1 MRKLFIVS
9 LFFISIIALS
19 QTKGD
24 VSTKNNTNVKKAV
37 IEENQK
43 ESETKKAEAAKKK
56 TIPVNEL
63 TEQEFEIKLKD
74 LETDVNILKE
84 KIFRSKAR
92 LSTLQETL
100 ISGKSIQSA
109 KLIIKHVNKFSHF
122 NVKSIIYYLDGEQLW
137 AFVDIDGNLTKLKEK
152 TLYDKVVVPG
162 IHMLSV
168 VVKLEISELGLFN
181 YAKGYQFQ
189 IKANRSF
196 HIQEGT
202 VATIS
207 VELKEK
213 GGYFNDITD
222 KPDIVFRA
230 GIAKELTIDNINKN
244 KKK

>member
-1 MRKLFIVS
+1 MKNLFIII
-9 LFFISIIALS
+9 LFFISIIVVAN
-19 QTKGD
+19 D
-24 VSTKNNTNVKKAV
+24 PAVNNNVDDSSK
-37 IEENQK
+37 QK
-43 ESETKKAEAAKKK
+43 ITDTKKELPEDKEK
-56 TIPVNEL
+56 VSEL
-63 TEQEFEIKLKD
+63 TESEFEIKLKD
-74 LETDVNILKE
+74 LETDVNKLKE

-109 KLIIKHVNKFSHF
+109 KLVIKHKNEFTHF
-122 NVKSIIYYLDGEQLW
+122 NIKSIMYYLDGEQLW
-137 AFVDIDGNLTKLKEK
+137 TVVDVDGSLTKIKKKE
-152 TLYDKVVVPG
+152 LYNKVVIPG
-162 IHMLSV
+162 IHMISV

-202 VATIS
+202 VATVS

-213 GGYFNDITD
+213 GGYFNKITD
-222 KPDIVFRA
+222 KPDIVFKA
-230 GIAKELTIDNINKN
+230 GIVKELSASNVNES

>member
-1 MRKLFIVS
+1 MKKLFIIS
-9 LFFISIIALS
+9 LFFISIIALAQAKEGGNGTS
-19 QTKGD
+19 NTKIKEPI
-24 VSTKNNTNVKKAV
+24 TKKNEVKTEKKKALPKDK
-37 IEENQK
+37 QK
-43 ESETKKAEAAKKK
+43 V
-56 TIPVNEL
+56 PEL

-109 KLIIKHVNKFSHF
+109 KLIIKHINKFSHF
-122 NVKSIIYYLDGEQLW
+122 NVKSIMYYLDGEQLW
-137 AFVDIDGNLTKLKEK
+137 TFVDVDGNLTKLKEK

-202 VATIS
+202 IATIS
-207 VELKEK
+207 IELKEK

-222 KPDIVFRA
+222 KPDIVFKA
-230 GIAKELTIDNINKN
+230 GIAKELTADNINKN

>member
-1 MRKLFIVS
+1 MKKLFIIG

-19 QTKGD
+19 QTKE
-24 VSTKNNTNVKKAV
+24 VSNIKDNAKIKEPIAKKNRT
-37 IEENQK
+37 
-43 ESETKKAEAAKKK
+43 KAENKELLPKNKK
-56 TIPVNEL
+56 TVSEL
-63 TEQEFEIKLKD
+63 TEQEFEIKLKG

-122 NVKSIIYYLDGEQLW
+122 NVKSIMYYLDGEQLW
-137 AFVDIDGNLTKLKEK
+137 TFVDIDGNLTKLKEK
-152 TLYDKVVVPG
+152 ILYDKVVVPG

-213 GGYFNDITD
+213 GGYFNNITD
-222 KPDIVFRA
+222 KPDIVFKA
-230 GIAKELTIDNINKN
+230 GIAKELTAGNINKN